1 MGVPI
6 TVPAEGMGAGLADPY
21 VASRETP
28 SREPHRRADL
38 ADLAD
43 LADRQSS
50 LNGLASGAWTRW
62 PG

>member
-1 MGVPI
+1 MGVLF
-6 TVPAEGMGAGLADPY
+6 TVPAEDMSPELADPY

-28 SREPHRRADL
+28 SREPRRR
-38 ADLAD
+38 AD

-50 LNGLASGAWTRW
+50 LNGLASEAWTLW

>member
-43 LADRQSS
+43 RQSS